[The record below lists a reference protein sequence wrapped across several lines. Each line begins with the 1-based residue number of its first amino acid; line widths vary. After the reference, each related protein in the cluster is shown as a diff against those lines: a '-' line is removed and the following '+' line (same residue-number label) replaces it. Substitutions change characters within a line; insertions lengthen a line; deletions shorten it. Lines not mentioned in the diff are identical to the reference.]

1 MPNQSRGQNH
11 PTPKEK
17 VDALMNKLET
27 GIHDFMQ
34 SGKYQEY
41 LRTMSKFH
49 NYSFRNC
56 VLIAM
61 QKPDATYVAGY
72 SAWKEK
78 FDRQVGRGEKAI
90 RILAPAPYEVSVERE
105 KKDAHGRTVYGAD
118 GKPVTETVKEKR
130 LSFRSAS
137 VFDVSQT
144 DGKPLPQI
152 AAELDG
158 SVEDYELMLQAIR
171 DTSDAPVTIEKFS
184 GSAKGYYDRADHSI
198 HIQEGMGEMQTV
210 KTALHERAHSI
221 LHNDNAEGAAEK
233 TRETK
238 ECEAES
244 VAFVVCDHFGLD
256 TGDYSF
262 PYLASWSSGMDLPEI
277 HASLETIQKTAD
289 DMISTIGAR
298 FLELKAER
306 NAAQSDAA
314 EDLTPAQQQKLERNL
329 AENKAF
335 TQQITDLFDGKLRTD
350 EVLKVGTTPYSLRIV
365 GAKAVPLIISQSTVR
380 NSESSEKF
388 VKHHTE
394 GHDIPKETLIGIPDA
409 VRNPVFVMKG
419 NRAGS
424 FVIISDVTDKADRNL
439 LFALTLDVRGQKGTV
454 NRIDSIYGKKNMLN
468 YIQKAIAAD
477 TILAMNTKK
486 ADELSSYIGCQSPKS
501 ATILCFDNS
510 ITYTDENVKRGA
522 EVFGTESERNAE
534 TQGVTGQGHKP
545 AHSEAHPDRIGN
557 THYSEIADKTYIR
570 VDPAKTDALIQELTR
585 QKIPFA
591 GKRDPVKGDIITISR
606 EYKPLAEKILA
617 EGTLLKDDFGESRYA
632 RCSEAVVKA
641 LKKTDIPFQSRKQAD
656 GSCIIKFK
664 STDLEQ
670 IRQIVDAASAQR
682 KKL

>member
-1 MPNQSRGQNH
+1 MPNQSRGQNNQ
-11 PTPKEK
+11 TPKEK

-41 LRTMSKFH
+41 LHTMSKFH

-56 VLIAM
+56 ILIAM

-105 KKDAHGRTVYGAD
+105 KKDSRGRTIYGAD
-118 GKPVTETVKEKR
+118 GKPVKETVKEKR
-130 LSFRSAS
+130 LSFRSVS

-184 GSAKGYYDRADHSI
+184 GSAKGYYDRADHTI
-198 HIQEGMGEMQTV
+198 HVQEGMSEMQTV

-289 DMISTIGAR
+289 DMIATIGAR

-306 NAAQSDAA
+306 NA
-314 EDLTPAQQQKLERNL
+314 
-329 AENKAF
+329 
-335 TQQITDLFDGKLRTD
+335 
-350 EVLKVGTTPYSLRIV
+350 V
-365 GAKAVPLIISQSTVR
+365 QST
-380 NSESSEKF
+380 
-388 VKHHTE
+388 
-394 GHDIPKETLIGIPDA
+394 G
-409 VRNPVFVMKG
+409 
-419 NRAGS
+419 
-424 FVIISDVTDKADRNL
+424 ADQQP
-439 LFALTLDVRGQKGTV
+439 AEAQGTA
-454 NRIDSIYGKKNMLN
+454 SH
-468 YIQKAIAAD
+468 
-477 TILAMNTKK
+477 
-486 ADELSSYIGCQSPKS
+486 
-501 ATILCFDNS
+501 
-510 ITYTDENVKRGA
+510 
-522 EVFGTESERNAE
+522 
-534 TQGVTGQGHKP
+534 GHKP
-545 AHSEAHPDRIGN
+545 AHSEDHPDRIGN
-557 THYSEIADKTYIR
+557 TPYSEISDKTYIR
-570 VDPAKTDALIQELTR
+570 VDPAKTDVLIQELNR

-606 EYKPLAEKILA
+606 EHKPLAEKILA
-617 EGTLLKDDFGESRYA
+617 EGTSLNDDFGESRYA
-632 RCSEAVVKA
+632 RCSEAGVKA
-641 LKKTDIPFQSRKQAD
+641 LKKTDIPFQSRKQDD

-664 STDLEQ
+664 STDLERIQ
-670 IRQIVDAASAQR
+670 QTIAAASAQG

>member
-1 MPNQSRGQNH
+1 MPNQNRGQNN

-41 LRTMSKFH
+41 LHTMSKFH

-56 VLIAM
+56 ILIAM
-61 QKPDATYVAGY
+61 QKPDATLVAGY

-90 RILAPAPYEVSVERE
+90 RILAPAPYEVTVDRE
-105 KKDAHGRTVYGAD
+105 KKDAHGKTVYGAD

-130 LSFRSAS
+130 LSFRSVS

-158 SVEDYELMLQAIR
+158 SVEDYELLLQAIR

-184 GSAKGYYDRADHSI
+184 GSAKGYYDRSDHTI

-221 LHNDNAEGAAEK
+221 LHNDNVEGAAEK

-306 NAAQSDAA
+306 NTVQQNTA
-314 EDLTPAQQQKLERNL
+314 EALTPAQQKKLERNQ
-329 AENKAF
+329 AENEAF
-335 TQQITDLFDGKLRTD
+335 MQQITDLFDGKLRTD
-350 EVLKVGTTPYSLRIV
+350 DVLKVGTTPYSMRIV

-380 NSESSEKF
+380 NSESSEKR
-388 VKHHTE
+388 VRHHTE

-409 VRNPVFVMKG
+409 LRNPVFVMKG
-419 NRAGS
+419 NRKDS
-424 FVIISDVTDKADRNL
+424 FVIISDTTDQANNNL

-477 TILAMNTKK
+477 SILAMNTKK

-510 ITYTDENVKRGA
+510 ITYTDENVKSGA
-522 EVFGTESERNAE
+522 EVFGADAEAESAH
-534 TQGVTGQGHKP
+534 GIGHKP
-545 AHSEAHPDRIGN
+545 EHSENHPDRIGN
-557 THYSEIADKTYIR
+557 TPYSEIPDKTYIR
-570 VDPAKTDALIQELTR
+570 VDPAKTDALIRELNR
-585 QKIPFA
+585 QQIPFA
-591 GKRDPVKGDIITISR
+591 GKRDSVKGDIITIST
-606 EYKPLAEKILA
+606 KDKAFVEKFIS
-617 EGTLLKDDFGESRYA
+617 EGSALKEDFGENRYA
-632 RCSEAVVKA
+632 RCSAAVVKA
-641 LKKTDIPFQSRKQAD
+641 LKEADIPFQSRKQDD
-656 GSCIIKFK
+656 GSCIIKFR

-670 IRQIVDAASAQR
+670 IRQTIAEASAHG
-682 KKL
+682 KKR